1 MLMRSV
7 KLGVK
12 ALSIRA
18 GYSGKTKLKG
28 VKLSKPQIGASG
40 IEYAVIA
47 GLIIVAFVAAFN
59 QLDLSGFFANIVTQ
73 LSEVIGLAEEEG

>member
-1 MLMRSV
+1 MLVRSI

-12 ALSIRA
+12 ALDSVS
-18 GYSGKTKLKG
+18 YSNKPRSKN
-28 VKLSKPQIGASG
+28 VKLRKPQIGASG

-59 QLDLSGFFANIVTQ
+59 QLDLAGFFENIVTQ